1 MGQRAGQPAADQP
14 DQRMTTSKLLQVS
27 QMVTTRFWSVLFV
40 GMLVLLHL
48 SAMRGAGDPW
58 ARALMLAH
66 FGLFI
71 IWQPFMRGEQRLS
84 AGQTIGTLVISV
96 AMLFFLNWWLLALW
110 VAVFAGIV
118 GGKVFLYRARWLRR
132 FHLVVLFYLIA
143 LLLLWIVPNTFLAQA
158 LPQEI
163 QLLAQYGL
171 PVLFLFMAVI
181 PAEPDSAE
189 TPQMV

>member
-71 IWQPFMRGEQRLS
+71 IWQPFMRGEERLTLIQSGGIIAIS
-84 AGQTIGTLVISV
+84 AGIL
-96 AMLFFLNWWLLALW
+96 AYLNWWILGLW
-110 VAVFAGIV
+110 VSVFAGIV
-118 GGKVFLYRARWLRR
+118 GGKVFLFQAPWLRR
-132 FHLVVLFYLIA
+132 FYLVVLAYLVA
-143 LLLLWIVPNTFLAQA
+143 LLLVWIVPNT
-158 LPQEI
+158 
-163 QLLAQYGL
+163 LLAEGL
-171 PVLFLFMAVI
+171 
-181 PAEPDSAE
+181 
-189 TPQMV
+189 